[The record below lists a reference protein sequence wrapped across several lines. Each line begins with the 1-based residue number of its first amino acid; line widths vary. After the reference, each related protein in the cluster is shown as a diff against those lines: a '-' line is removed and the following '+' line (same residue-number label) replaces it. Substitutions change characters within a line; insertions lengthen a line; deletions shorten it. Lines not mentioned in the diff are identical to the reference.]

1 MSPKMKKNEYIA
13 FPAIFETDHE
23 DVGNVNF
30 EFPDLENCFGNAPT
44 LNEALVETKEALE
57 NVLVW
62 MEKDGFPIPD
72 ATHSDR
78 IPAREGAVASLVVAD
93 MKAARR
99 SWEERAVNRTVT
111 LPGWLD
117 QEARKANLNF
127 SRIFQESLKERL
139 HV

>member
-1 MSPKMKKNEYIA
+1 MSPKMTKNEYIV

-23 DVGNVNF
+23 DGGNVNF

-44 LNEALVETKEALE
+44 LNEALVEAKEALE
-57 NVLVW
+57 NILVW

-72 ATHSDR
+72 ATHLDR
-78 IPAREGAVASLVVAD
+78 IPSREGSVASLVVAD

-127 SRIFQESLKERL
+127 SQILQESLKERL